1 MARVLEKGKMEDNT
15 LITRSANSLNCS
27 TLCTGRS
34 DYIAGMSFLE
44 REEEE
49 GPK

>member
-1 MARVLEKGKMEDNT
+1 MLEKGKMEDNT
-15 LITRSANSLNCS
+15 LVTPSANSFNCS

-34 DYIAGMSFLE
+34 DYIAGMSDLE

>member
-1 MARVLEKGKMEDNT
+1 MEDNT
-15 LITRSANSLNCS
+15 LVTPSANSFNCS

-34 DYIAGMSFLE
+34 DYIAGTSALE

-49 GPK
+49 EEERPKSPDQR